1 MCVIRFL
8 KRRVFLKKT
17 WCVQGK
23 EWLIQVNGS
32 PDFLFGKETS
42 HELSYGKQLSTKV
55 GQYIHKFLKKFV
67 HSFLVLMR
75 LGETPVPI
83 PNTTVKT

>member
-1 MCVIRFL
+1 M
-8 KRRVFLKKT
+8 
-17 WCVQGK
+17 
-23 EWLIQVNGS
+23 NGF

-42 HELSYGKQLSTKV
+42 HELSFGKQLSLKV

-67 HSFLVLMR
+67 HSCLVLMR